1 MKLTAIP
8 RITLGLVSL
17 SVCLLL
23 VFDLVLHLFPS
34 EVEVTRQVRE
44 RLVNGLAIQAAAL
57 VQARDVRA
65 VEHTFMAMQSHDP
78 DIVSIGLRRQDGALI
93 AQAGDHA
100 RHWSAP
106 DTTGAE
112 KTEQRVRGILSG
124 QQRWGALEITFKP
137 AKVIDARRW
146 LNDGLTRLIIL
157 FSVMATVIF
166 YLYLRRMLQHLDPSA
181 AVPERVRGAFDALSE
196 GVLVVDPKENILLAN
211 KSVQT
216 LVSMSSEAGLLGKK
230 ASELS
235 WLRPV
240 QAQDGNVPA
249 PWITTMRSKQPAR
262 GQAFEV
268 VREGQPVSKVV
279 VNCSPL
285 LDEKGAIRGCLI
297 TLDDVTALERSH
309 EQLLEVLA
317 DLAASK
323 RQLEH
328 KNTELEELASRDPLS
343 ACLNRRAFFEGFAR
357 VFKHMNR
364 VGGDLICIM
373 ADIDHFKLINDRY
386 GHGVG
391 DEAIKRFAEILR
403 GSVRQE
409 DLVGRYGGEEF
420 CVVVAGLSMERAMEL
435 AETMRAR
442 VADAKGVGAAA
453 GHQVTMSASFGV
465 SMLRRGVQ
473 NEAELIDQADQAMY
487 IAKQSGRNRVIAYT
501 QPDKIEKSVTE
512 EATS

>member
-23 VFDLVLHLFPS
+23 VFDLLLSLFPS
-34 EVEVTRQVRE
+34 EADVTRQIRD
-44 RLVNGLAIQAAAL
+44 RLANGLAIQAAAL
-57 VQARDVRA
+57 VQARDIRA
-65 VEHTFMAMQSHDP
+65 VEHTLTAMQSHDP
-78 DIVSIGLRRQDGALI
+78 DIVSIGLRRHDGALI
-93 AQAGDHA
+93 AQAGDHV
-100 RHWSAP
+100 RHGPAP
-106 DTTGAE
+106 NATAAE
-112 KTEQRVRGILSG
+112 KPDQRVLGIMSG
-124 QQRWGALEITFKP
+124 QQRWGSLEINFKP
-137 AKVIDARRW
+137 AKLIDAGGW
-146 LNDGLTRLIIL
+146 LNDGLTRLIML
-157 FSVMATVIF
+157 FSMMATVIF

-216 LVSMSSEAGLLGKK
+216 LISASDEQGLLGKK

-240 QAQDGNVPA
+240 QLQDGSDPT
-249 PWITTMRSKQPAR
+249 PWITTMRSKQAAR
-262 GQAFEV
+262 GQPFEV
-268 VREGQPVSKVV
+268 VRDGQPVSKVV

-343 ACLNRRAFFEGFAR
+343 ACLNRRAFFDGFSR

-364 VGGDLICIM
+364 MGGDLICIM
-373 ADIDHFKLINDRY
+373 ADIDHFKSINDRY

-391 DEAIKRFAEILR
+391 DEAIRRFAEILR

-420 CVVVAGLSMERAMEL
+420 CVVVAGMSMERAMEL
-435 AETMRAR
+435 AEAMRVR
-442 VADAKGVGAAA
+442 VAAAQGVGASG
-453 GHQVTMSASFGV
+453 GHQVNMSASFGV

-473 NEAELIDQADQAMY
+473 DEAELIDQADQAMY
-487 IAKQSGRNRVIAYT
+487 LAKQGGRNRVVAYT
-501 QPDKIEKSVTE
+501 PPDQIEESMTE
-512 EATS
+512 DAAS